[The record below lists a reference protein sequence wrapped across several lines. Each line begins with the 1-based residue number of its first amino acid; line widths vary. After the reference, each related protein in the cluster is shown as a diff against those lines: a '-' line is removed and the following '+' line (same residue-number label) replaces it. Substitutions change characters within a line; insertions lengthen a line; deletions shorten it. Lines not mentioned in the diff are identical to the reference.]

1 MKKILFF
8 LLLFAGI
15 QVHAQNLAE
24 EQAVKEVINQ
34 FFQAL
39 EQKDT
44 VLFKRVSAIEG
55 QVWALRQEGDS
66 TAIRTRLFGDDV
78 SKLNAMPAVTERAFS
93 FDIHIHTGIAVAWV
107 PYEFT
112 VNGEFS
118 HCGIDVFTLMK
129 RDGTWQIVTAAYTV
143 EKEDCDALDRKN

>member
-15 QVHAQNLAE
+15 QAHAQDLADE
-24 EQAVKEVINQ
+24 EAVKAVINQ

-55 QVWALRQEGDS
+55 QVWTLRQEGDS

-93 FDIHIHTGIAVAWV
+93 FEIHLHKGIAVAWV

-112 VNGEFS
+112 VNGAFS

-129 RDGTWQIVTAAYTV
+129 RAVDWQIVTAAYTV
-143 EKEDCDALDRKN
+143 EKEDCDALENKN